1 MDTCATMIFAER
13 SSRKKQE
20 TVQKR
25 GSVADL
31 TLKEEPRNEFTTINV
46 TTRIISPSISQL
58 PQPP

>member
-1 MDTCATMIFAER
+1 MIFAER
-13 SSRKKQE
+13 GSRKKQE